1 MPMDRSVYASG
12 TLLALG
18 LIAAGAASATELRGR
33 VDSRNPQTGYFFPRQ
48 GASVNVMAGNGT
60 IVRQAMT
67 GGDGMYYLSHIPPGS
82 YILVVNGIRFALNVA
97 NAPSQ
102 DVAPVLVP

>member
-1 MPMDRSVYASG
+1 MHRAAFASG

-18 LIAAGAASATELRGR
+18 LIASGAANATELRGR
-33 VDSRNPQTGYFFPRQ
+33 VDSRNPHTGYFFPRQ
-48 GASVNVMAGNGT
+48 GASVGVMAGNGA
-60 IVRQAMT
+60 IVRRALT
-67 GGDGMYYLSHIPPGS
+67 GGDGMYYLSQIPPGS
-82 YILVVNGIRFALNVA
+82 YILIVNGLRFALNVA